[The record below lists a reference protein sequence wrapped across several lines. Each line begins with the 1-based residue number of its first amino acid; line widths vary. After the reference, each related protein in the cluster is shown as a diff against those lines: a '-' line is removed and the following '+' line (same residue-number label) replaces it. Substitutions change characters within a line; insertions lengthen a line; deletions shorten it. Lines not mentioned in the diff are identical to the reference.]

1 MIILMEVKVSPLYQ
15 FVKIKSKKEHTY
27 IYTYKI

>member
-15 FVKIKSKKEHTY
+15 FVKIKSKKE
-27 IYTYKI
+27 YTYTRTKYI